1 MNISEL
7 AAAAGVTTWTVR
19 WYETQGVLP
28 ASRRGANGYRSYGP
42 SDVELLRLVVTLR
55 RLGLRPDDAGRAA
68 QGLLAGD
75 VDDGLGDVLT
85 RQLTA
90 IARQRADL
98 DTLEGEI
105 LDLRD
110 TIDAARQVRAVQEG
124 TMSDAPPIRV
134 LFLCTGNSARSQ
146 IAQALLQQAGGGDFE
161 VESAGTE
168 PKGVNPDTV
177 RVLAE
182 VGIDWSGARSKPVT
196 GFVDQP
202 WDYVIT
208 VCDRARQA
216 CPVFPGRHDQLH
228 WGLEDPAGVEGTD
241 EQKLEAFRQTRMDIT
256 MRLRPFIT
264 LARRAAGR
272 ERPVTLA

>member
-1 MNISEL
+1 MHRQQRTGQSP
-7 AAAAGVTTWTVR
+7 G
-19 WYETQGVLP
+19 P
-28 ASRRGANGYRSYGP
+28 ARRQDG
-42 SDVELLRLVVTLR
+42 R
-55 RLGLRPDDAGRAA
+55 R
-68 QGLLAGD
+68 
-75 VDDGLGDVLT
+75 
-85 RQLTA
+85 
-90 IARQRADL
+90 
-98 DTLEGEI
+98 
-105 LDLRD
+105 
-110 TIDAARQVRAVQEG
+110 
-124 TMSDAPPIRV
+124 
-134 LFLCTGNSARSQ
+134 
-146 IAQALLQQAGGGDFE
+146 DFE

-216 CPVFPGRHDQLH
+216 CPVFPGQHDQLH
-228 WGLEDPAGVEGTD
+228 WGLEDPAEVEGTD
-241 EQKLEAFRQTRMDIT
+241 AEKLEAFRQTRMDIAV
-256 MRLRPFIT
+256 RLRPFIT